1 MVFLNVLVALMSY
14 GSFAFII
21 EQDNTGI

>member
-1 MVFLNVLVALMSY
+1 MFLNVLVALMSN
-14 GSFAFII
+14 GGFAFII